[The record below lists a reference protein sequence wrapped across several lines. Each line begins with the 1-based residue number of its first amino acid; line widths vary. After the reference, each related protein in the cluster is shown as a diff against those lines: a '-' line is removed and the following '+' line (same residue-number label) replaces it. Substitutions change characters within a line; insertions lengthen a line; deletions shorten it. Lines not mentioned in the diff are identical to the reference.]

1 MTPIAR
7 LLALRVDLRDP
18 DAAAE
23 VAPEALAAYAER
35 TGWTL
40 ATTTGAHRVYH
51 RGAGE
56 LKVPI
61 TSGWPDYGRAIA
73 AEINLLAEHEGR
85 SLLAIWAEL
94 VGWRDVAAEQ
104 AGALDRTVATMVA
117 APRMYGTTSEAV
129 LFQALL
135 ALETAAALR
144 GEPEV
149 GARYDALRAR
159 HRIPSS
165 LHASSRIGLDG
176 IGAFIAE
183 LAGLPIPETPLPCH
197 DVAPGEATGAPD
209 EPEGVPPSA
218 APATGQGTLPGIDP
232 GGRRR
237 RPTRHVFGGFEA
249 RSFPA
254 GPLAPEATTT
264 QLVRACRHCDC
275 LHRVASAG
283 PRLGSVNLYSAD
295 GVEWHEASPVCIA
308 KRPKE

>member
-7 LLALRVDLRDP
+7 LLSIRVDLRDP

-23 VAPEALAAYAER
+23 VTPEALAAYAER

-40 ATTTGAHRVYH
+40 ATTTGAPRVYH

-61 TSGWPDYGRAIA
+61 TSGWPDYGRAMQS
-73 AEINLLAEHEGR
+73 EINLLARHEDR
-85 SLLAIWAEL
+85 SPLAIWAEL

-104 AGALDRTVATMVA
+104 AGALDRAVATMVA

-183 LAGLPIPETPLPCH
+183 LAGLPIPETPPPRL
-197 DVAPGEATGAPD
+197 DVARGEATGAPD
-209 EPEGVPPSA
+209 APEPVKPSA
-218 APATGQGTLPGIDP
+218 GPATGQGTLPGVEPPRRIRSRPVHRWGIIAPEQMPPTPLDP
-232 GGRRR
+232 DRSALVQRCPHCTALRRR
-237 RPTRHVFGGFEA
+237 ANTG
-249 RSFPA
+249 S
-254 GPLAPEATTT
+254 
-264 QLVRACRHCDC
+264 
-275 LHRVASAG
+275 
-283 PRLGSVNLYSAD
+283 RLGAQDMYSAD
-295 GVEWHEASPVCIA
+295 GGASWQHM
-308 KRPKE
+308 RPPCVMK